1 VTLRD
6 RFQRLVDSVRSYR
19 IALKASGKY
28 GRSIK
33 LRRMGR
39 SREALE
45 VARQGLL
52 LLSDPVVRRQEGPE
66 GSGVVCLTLQVE
78 RLAHELGE
86 PGAGERDLA
95 DAVAFLRSM
104 PALAKGQVA
113 ETSEIGYPT
122 SRPASVAL
130 WEAVVGEMP
139 QNIRLETDL
148 RTCSLCSPALSAQ
161 PSRLYCYLNLW
172 GGFNDG

>member
-1 VTLRD
+1 MTSRD

-66 GSGVVCLTLQVE
+66 GSGVVCRTLQVE
-78 RLAHELGE
+78 RLAHELGD

-104 PALAKGQVA
+104 PTPAKGEVA
-113 ETSEIGYPT
+113 ELKRDWLPYF
-122 SRPASVAL
+122 
-130 WEAVVGEMP
+130 EARLSSLVG
-139 QNIRLETDL
+139 
-148 RTCSLCSPALSAQ
+148 SS
-161 PSRLYCYLNLW
+161 
-172 GGFNDG
+172 GG

>member
-1 VTLRD
+1 MALHD

-19 IALKASGKY
+19 ISLKASSKY

-33 LRRMGR
+33 LRRIGR

-45 VARQGLL
+45 VARQGLF
-52 LLSDPVVRRQEGPE
+52 LLSDPVVRRQEAPE

-95 DAVAFLRSM
+95 DTVAFLRSM
-104 PALAKGQVA
+104 PAGARGQAA
-113 ETSEIGYPT
+113 EIKRDWLPYFEG
-122 SRPASVAL
+122 
-130 WEAVVGEMP
+130 
-139 QNIRLETDL
+139 RLNSL
-148 RTCSLCSPALSAQ
+148 RDFGNS
-161 PSRLYCYLNLW
+161 
-172 GGFNDG
+172 G